1 MKYLEL
7 EPKTE
12 DIDLMRQIL
21 ATLADKDYIMYI
33 EDNTD
38 PLYFLAG
45 VKRKAE
51 KELTLEIETI
61 VKF

>member
-7 EPKTE
+7 EPKVE
-12 DIDLMRQIL
+12 DIELMRQIL
-21 ATLADKDYIMYI
+21 TALADNDYIMYM

-61 VKF
+61 IKF